1 MSPSLLKNWFATA
14 TILSSFSVNC
24 QCFLRG
30 LSPVFRT
37 MSPITSTPWKASWML
52 TTSIHLLQ
60 SMHCYSTCSELYA
73 WSVSEINAQAQWKS
87 FCSVIIQHTS
97 LETQGRSVGPGD
109 KARQKFSSTGGKAL
123 GYRLS
128 LDHFQMVKRMLA
140 PDWAQKML
148 CIILPNRRTPS
159 PEFFSWARTRRLLT
173 CTKEMHAVRNLSVW
187 YKCYISKYW

>member
-1 MSPSLLKNWFATA
+1 MVCHCHNSFLLFCQLSVLSERIVPSFQDHVTYHFYRLEGLMDAYNIHPLVTIYALLLYVFWTLCMISLGNKRTSSVKVVLFSHNSSP
-14 TILSSFSVNC
+14 
-24 QCFLRG
+24 
-30 LSPVFRT
+30 
-37 MSPITSTPWKASWML
+37 
-52 TTSIHLLQ
+52 
-60 SMHCYSTCSELYA
+60 
-73 WSVSEINAQAQWKS
+73 
-87 FCSVIIQHTS
+87 HTS

-148 CIILPNRRTPS
+148 CIILPNRQTPS